1 MRGTSHQ
8 LGNPCMADK
17 TTSKAGL
24 LFPLK
29 VLSALQLLKLTHSA
43 GGLPSLALACLFL
56 WIPAT

>member
-1 MRGTSHQ
+1 MV
-8 LGNPCMADK
+8 DK

-29 VLSALQLLKLTHSA
+29 VISALQLLKLTHSA